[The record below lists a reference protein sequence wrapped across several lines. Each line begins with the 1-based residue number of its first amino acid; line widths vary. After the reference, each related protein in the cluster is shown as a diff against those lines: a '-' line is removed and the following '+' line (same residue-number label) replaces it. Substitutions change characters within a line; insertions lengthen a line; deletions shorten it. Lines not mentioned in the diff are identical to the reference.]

1 MSIPQPRQ
9 ILCVGR
15 NYAAHAAELGNA
27 VPSTSGGPLLF
38 WKPVGCL
45 TQDACQ
51 LPTWPEGET
60 EVHYEGEIVLVLGRD
75 LGPGTPDLPVDPWD
89 AIESVAAGL
98 DLSDRTLQKKEPQ
111 WVRAKGF
118 ADAGVLGPAT
128 PRPTDPLA
136 LRVRT
141 WKNDELVQDGTSDLL
156 LFPFRGLI
164 RYVHGFLRLYA
175 GDVIYT
181 GTPAGVG
188 RLAPADRVRVRI
200 DAGEASSELSVSFS
214 AGPPIAG
221 FPRES

>member
-1 MSIPQPRQ
+1 MTTPTPRQ

-27 VPSTSGGPLLF
+27 VPAGGGGPLLF

-45 TQDACQ
+45 TQETCH

-75 LGPGTPDLPVDPWD
+75 IGPGTPPLPDDPWE
-89 AIESVAAGL
+89 AVSAVAAGL

-118 ADAGVLGPAT
+118 ADAGVLGPAAS
-128 PRPTDPLA
+128 RPADPTA
-136 LRVRT
+136 IRVRT
-141 WKNDELVQDGTSDLL
+141 WKNEALVQEGTSDLL
-156 LFPFRGLI
+156 LFPFRGLLS
-164 RYVHGFLRLYA
+164 YVHGFLRLYA

-188 RLAPADRVRVRI
+188 RLAPGDQIRVAI
-200 DAGEASSELSVSFS
+200 DAPGLESELSASFV
-214 AGPPIAG
+214 AGPAIAP
-221 FPRES
+221 FPHAE